1 MMKTTTKRPS
11 KAQIAR
17 DQVAKDE
24 RLRILWMI
32 NDMIFS
38 GDYPPPALDA
48 LVKLHKDILDSSK

>member
-1 MMKTTTKRPS
+1 MMKMTKLPS

-17 DQVAKDE
+17 DQIAKDE

-38 GDYPPPALDA
+38 GNYPPAALDA